1 MSTDPRVL
9 VLRDLLDAAVAE
21 DLAGAGRVRPGSGPD
36 GRPGTWVRL
45 LLPDGRCLAWRARA
59 GGVLQTS
66 RYVDGPVLV
75 GVPGEPLRET
85 TDPAEVLELLAPDA
99 PCEEIVARD
108 LGTAVGHV
116 LDVSD
121 PSGEVLAAVRG
132 RPFHPTAR
140 AVAGWSR
147 AELDR
152 WGPGREVALDWVGVR
167 RDHVRHGTGGPV
179 VVDGAPEA
187 PDGYEALP
195 VHPFDR
201 ERVLPVA
208 FGRELADGTVV
219 PLARG
224 VGSGTVT
231 SSLRTLDLGGDRH
244 LKLPL
249 GVTTLGSA
257 RLLGARSLDHGQ
269 RGEQVLRRVLAADP
283 ALAARVAVADE
294 SAWSGF
300 AAPDGSDEFH
310 DRPGHLAAAL
320 RRLPPC
326 PDGAVRLPL
335 AALAAPA
342 WDGVAGDGAERSS
355 TRGALT
361 GLGDPAGVFGEVVE
375 AVVEVG
381 IGFLRHGVLP
391 EMHGQ
396 NVLVELAGDG
406 AERSST
412 HRPGDGAERSST
424 RRPGDGAERSS
435 THRPGDEAARSSTRR
450 YTSGR
455 VVRVVLRDHDAV
467 RVHPRWLSVP
477 DPAYRLAPGGT
488 QSLRLDTPAELIG
501 FFCTLTVEVGLGGV
515 VDALVRATGEP
526 EPRWWSVI
534 RHAVEGAVDRTR
546 SPVVRQALRATL
558 LDAETWPYR
567 TVLRPLL
574 ERGPSRGA
582 SMPAGT
588 TRVPNPLRA
597 VP

>member
-1 MSTDPRVL
+1 MTTDPRVL

-45 LLPDGRCLAWRARA
+45 LLPDGRCVAWRARA
-59 GGVLQTS
+59 GRVLQTS

-75 GVPGEPLRET
+75 GAPGEAVRET
-85 TDPAEVLELLAPDA
+85 TDPAEVLEHLAPDA
-99 PCEEIVARD
+99 PCGQVVARD
-108 LGTAVGHV
+108 LGTAVAHV
-116 LDVSD
+116 LTGS
-121 PSGEVLAAVRG
+121 SGEELAAARG

-152 WGPGREVALDWVGVR
+152 WGPGREVALDWVAVR
-167 RDHVRHGTGGPV
+167 RDHVRHGSAGPV
-179 VVDGAPEA
+179 IVDGAPEA

-224 VGSGTVT
+224 VGSGTAT

-269 RGEQVLRRVLAADP
+269 RGELVLRRVLAADP
-283 ALAARVAVADE
+283 ALASRVAVAGE

-335 AALAAPA
+335 AALSAPA
-342 WDGVAGDGAERSS
+342 WDG
-355 TRGALT
+355 ALA
-361 GLGDPAGVFGEVVE
+361 GLGDPPAVFGAVVE

-396 NVLVELAGDG
+396 NVLVEVRA
-406 AERSST
+406 
-412 HRPGDGAERSST
+412 
-424 RRPGDGAERSS
+424 
-435 THRPGDEAARSSTRR
+435 
-450 YTSGR
+450 GR
-455 VVRVVLRDHDAV
+455 VERLVLRDHDAV

-501 FFCTLTVEVGLGGV
+501 FFCTLAVEVGLGGV
-515 VDALVRATGEP
+515 ADALVRATGEP

-546 SPVVRQALRATL
+546 SPVVRQALRGTL

-574 ERGPSRGA
+574 ERGPSRGT